1 MSATDVEVDAG
12 HSDADAEFSGRS
24 RIIAALV
31 ALLSL
36 AGIGVAG
43 YLTYVHW
50 FHKPIVCAGLHS
62 CAEVALSPYA
72 WIAGIPVAFLGLLG
86 YVALLAIALFWLVV
100 RDRFDIWPLLAIW
113 GMSLGGVAYSAY
125 LTYVELYVIHAVC
138 IWCVSSAVIMVLVCI
153 VATAGLLTLWR
164 DSELLSGS
172 G

>member
-1 MSATDVEVDAG
+1 MMRGAEVKVDVG
-12 HSDADAEFSGRS
+12 QGDADAEFIGRS
-24 RIIAALV
+24 RIVAVLV

-50 FHKPIVCAGLHS
+50 FDKPIICAGLHS
-62 CAEVALSPYA
+62 CRQVAESHYA
-72 WIAGIPVAFLGLLG
+72 WIGGIPVAFFGLLG
-86 YVALLAIALFWLVV
+86 YVALFAIALFWLVV

-138 IWCVSSAVIMVLVCI
+138 IWCVASAVIMVLVCI
-153 VATAGLLTLWR
+153 VSTAGLLALRR
-164 DSELLSGS
+164 DSELLSG
-172 G
+172 